1 MNERGEE
8 KTQSDVRRVRPCDE
22 LWPER
27 LREIDSPPSELW
39 FAGRSELASA
49 ARVIGIVGTRS
60 PTPYGVAQAERFGAA
75 FAEAGILVVSG
86 LARGVDSV
94 AHAAALDAGGGTI
107 AVLGSGVER
116 PWPREQLT
124 RRIRSEA
131 LLVSEFPPEMG
142 PRRHHFPL
150 RNRLISG
157 MSTAVVVIEA
167 AWASGSLITARWAA
181 DQGRDVFA
189 LPGRVDHPMSRGSH
203 RLIREGALL
212 VESPNDVLVDL
223 GWADPEPTPR
233 GGPKSSPVLDALLGE
248 TLTADELARRA
259 ELQIGEV
266 LVELARLEL
275 GGAVVRAPGGLYR
288 RAAVRL

>member
-1 MNERGEE
+1 M
-8 KTQSDVRRVRPCDE
+8 
-22 LWPER
+22 
-27 LREIDSPPSELW
+27 
-39 FAGRSELASA
+39 
-49 ARVIGIVGTRS
+49 IGIVGTRS

-75 FAEAGILVVSG
+75 FAEAGIVVVSG
-86 LARGVDSV
+86 LARGIDSV

-116 PWPREQLT
+116 PWPRERLT
-124 RRIRSEA
+124 RRIRTEG
-131 LLVSEFPPEMG
+131 LLVSEFPPQMG

-181 DQGRDVFA
+181 DQSRDVFA

-223 GWADPEPTPR
+223 GWADPQSS
-233 GGPKSSPVLDALLGE
+233 PKSQPKNSPVFEALLGE
-248 TLTADELARRA
+248 TLTADELAQRA

-288 RAAVRL
+288 RAAAKH

>member
-1 MNERGEE
+1 MSA
-8 KTQSDVRRVRPCDE
+8 SDVLRLTPSDE

-27 LREIDSPPSELW
+27 LLEIDSPPAELW
-39 FAGRSELASA
+39 FAGQSEW
-49 ARVIGIVGTRS
+49 ARATRMIGIVGTRS

-75 FAEAGILVVSG
+75 FADAGIVVVSG
-86 LARGVDSV
+86 LARGIDSA
-94 AHAAALDAGGGTI
+94 AHAAALDSGGGTI
-107 AVLGSGVER
+107 AVLGSGVNR
-116 PWPREQLT
+116 PWPREALT
-124 RRIRSEA
+124 GRIREHG
-131 LLVSEFPPEMG
+131 LLVSEFPPDMA

-203 RLIREGALL
+203 RLIREGATLI
-212 VESPNDVLVDL
+212 ESPAELLIDL
-223 GWADPEPTPR
+223 GWAE
-233 GGPKSSPVLDALLGE
+233 PKSEPSKRIQYSPILDALTGE
-248 TLTADELARRA
+248 TLNANDLARRA
-259 ELQIGEV
+259 ELEIGQV

-275 GGAVVRAPGGLYR
+275 SGSVVRAPGGLYR
-288 RAAVRL
+288 RASVER

>member
-1 MNERGEE
+1 MTEN
-8 KTQSDVRRVRPCDE
+8 DVQRIRPTDE

-27 LREIDSPPSELW
+27 LREIDSPPTELW
-39 FAGRSELASA
+39 FAGRSEWV
-49 ARVIGIVGTRS
+49 REERMIGIVGTRS

-75 FAEAGILVVSG
+75 FAEAGVVVVSG
-86 LARGVDSV
+86 LARGIDSA

-124 RRIRSEA
+124 ARIRENG
-131 LLVSEFPPEMG
+131 LLVSELPPQMG

-157 MSTAVVVIEA
+157 MSTAVIIIEA

-203 RLIREGALL
+203 RLLREGATL
-212 VESPNDVLVDL
+212 VESPAELLADL
-223 GWADPEPTPR
+223 GWAEAEMDRPLPVPD
-233 GGPKSSPVLDALLGE
+233 SPILGALTGE
-248 TLTADELARRA
+248 TLTAEELALRVD
-259 ELQIGEV
+259 LKIGEV

-275 GGAVVRAPGGLYR
+275 SGNVVRAPGGLYR
-288 RAAVRL
+288 RAAIRS